1 MTARKQ
7 SAGVLIITHY
17 GRRITMSTLSIHPI
31 EYLRLHVHYEGIWTR
46 LLTSLGSLVKKV
58 FESSEQAATIAVLL
72 LTVGLVI
79 FGLMKI
85 RESASIVARYENA
98 ITEMVLPPLQVMPT
112 GL

>member
-1 MTARKQ
+1 
-7 SAGVLIITHY
+7 
-17 GRRITMSTLSIHPI
+17 MSTLSIHPI

-72 LTVGLVI
+72 WTVGLVI

-85 RESASIVARYENA
+85 SESASIVARYENA